1 MQAYIFP
8 VLLIAVL
15 VSIFAVQN
23 STLVDLKF
31 LGWTF
36 QDISLVLVI
45 VSSFTVG
52 ALAAFFLGIS
62 RQIRA
67 AIRIRELTGQN
78 RRLTEEFERL
88 QAELK
93 KQKEGSTEV

>member
-36 QDISLVLVI
+36 QDISLILVI

-52 ALAAFFLGIS
+52 ALAAIFLGIS

-78 RRLTEEFERL
+78 RRLTEEVERL